1 MENNYV
7 KGIISMNQTSKKPKC
22 FDRQMYF
29 CHLLNIQNQLL
40 FLPETNKTVY
50 PVTVG
55 FSFYTLK

>member
-1 MENNYV
+1 
-7 KGIISMNQTSKKPKC
+7 MNQTSKKPKC

-29 CHLLNIQNQLL
+29 CHLLNIQNQIL